1 MSFPPHRRPALVLGS
16 LALAGL
22 LALAG
27 CSSTAGAAK
36 PPSAKAD
43 KANKTIGVSISDQT
57 SLFYIAA
64 VDGMRE
70 EAAKK
75 GYKLIVQQAGD
86 DGTTQVNQVQN
97 LITQKPGAVIYT
109 PTNATA
115 ANTGAKAL
123 NAAGI
128 PIIGV
133 DQKPTADSGTKLT
146 TYIATDSVKAAR
158 DLALWLF
165 KQIGNSGEIGV
176 LTGIQG
182 STAQLERSK
191 GLDEALKAT
200 KGVKVV
206 GSQTADW
213 DETKAF
219 NKAQS
224 LISANPKMKAIFAE
238 SDAMALGAAKAA
250 KQANRSLKIV
260 GIDGFP
266 TMFTAIKAG
275 LTDATQAQHPYQM
288 GKIAVDNAVQAITGS
303 GSIPPLQY
311 QPTTLIT
318 KDNVNQ
324 RKPTEFYGPK
334 LSSK

>member
-1 MSFPPHRRPALVLGS
+1 MISTTLRRRPALALG
-16 LALAGL
+16 ALAVAASLG
-22 LALAG
+22 LAG
-27 CSSTAGAAK
+27 CSSTVEAAK
-36 PPSAKAD
+36 APAD
-43 KANKTIGVSISDQT
+43 TSNKTIGVSISDQT

-64 VDGMRE
+64 VDGME
-70 EAAKK
+70 DEAKAR

-97 LITQKPGAVIYT
+97 LITQKPGAVIFT

-123 NAAGI
+123 NDAGI

-146 TYIATDSVKAAR
+146 TYIATDSVKAA
-158 DLALWLF
+158 DTLALWLF
-165 KQIGNSGEIGV
+165 DQIGNSGEVGV

-182 STAQLERSK
+182 STAQLERSE
-191 GLDEALKAT
+191 GLEKAVKAT
-200 KGVKVV
+200 PGIKIV

-224 LISANPKMKAIFAE
+224 LISANPDMKAIFAE
-238 SDAMALGAAKAA
+238 SDAMALGASKAA
-250 KQANRSLKIV
+250 KQAGRSLKIV

-266 TMFTAIKAG
+266 TMFTAIAAG
-275 LTDATQAQHPYQM
+275 SPDATQAQQPYKM
-288 GKIAVDNAVQAITGS
+288 GRLAVQDAIKAITKDGT
-303 GSIPPLQY
+303 IPALQY
-311 QPTTLIT
+311 QDTVLLTEE
-318 KDNVNQ
+318 NVADHD
-324 RKPTEFYGPK
+324 PTEFYGPRLK
-334 LSSK
+334 Q

>member
-1 MSFPPHRRPALVLGS
+1 MHPRHPGRRSLTVLGA
-16 LALAGL
+16 LALSTS

-27 CSSTAGAAK
+27 CSSTAGAGQQA
-36 PPSAKAD
+36 ANAD
-43 KANKTIGVSISDQT
+43 NKTIGVSVSDQT

-64 VDGMRE
+64 VDGME
-70 EAAKK
+70 DEAKAQ
-75 GYKLIVQQAGD
+75 GYKLIVQQAND

-97 LITQKPGAVIYT
+97 LITQQPGAIIYT

-115 ANTGAKAL
+115 ANTGAKAM
-123 NAAGI
+123 NDAGI

-146 TYIATDSVKAAR
+146 TYIATDSVKAAQ

-165 KQIGNSGEIGV
+165 KQIGNSGEVGV

-182 STAQLERSK
+182 STAQLERSE
-191 GLDEALKAT
+191 GLKKAVDAT
-200 KGVKVV
+200 SGIKIV

-224 LISANPKMKAIFAE
+224 LLSANPDMKAIFAE
-238 SDAMALGAAKAA
+238 SDAMALGASKAA
-250 KQANRSLKIV
+250 KQAGRDLEIV

-266 TMFTAIKAG
+266 TMFTAIAAG
-275 LTDATQAQHPYQM
+275 SPNATQAQQPYKM
-288 GKIAVDNAVQAITGS
+288 GKLAVQDAIKAIKGDK
-303 GSIPPLQY
+303 SIPALQY
-311 QPTTLIT
+311 QDTVLIT
-318 KDNVNQ
+318 KDNVADHD
-324 RKPTEFYGPK
+324 PTEFYGPRLK
-334 LSSK
+334 Q